1 MHQVIPACSPLVAP
15 SVSAHDCGSS
25 HPSFPAQ
32 TRWNCMLLSRC
43 LFPRRLLKPIHLL
56 PGIRPLT
63 PIGYSIN
70 PLQAHIHPWNRF
82 ELLDSHSLTTFRMT
96 EKLQPNEQGLY
107 LDEPSGEMVSKSELK
122 RRAKQREKDAKK
134 AVEKPKASPQ
144 PPAQKEGH
152 IAPASS
158 EEELSPNQY
167 YELRCRAIQALR
179 EANPPF
185 ASTPSADPSLPNPYP
200 HKFHVTDSIP
210 HFIKTYTDQVPNP
223 GDRLEHL
230 DQISLAGRIHNMRQA
245 GSKLRF
251 YDLHAE
257 GEKIQIMASANDATE
272 PDNFEASQDIFRRGD
287 IVGVT
292 GFPSRTKKGEL
303 SISPKRM
310 ILLSPNLHQMP
321 RAETAITTEAG
332 TTETKFGFKDQEQR
346 HRKRYLDL
354 IMNKEVRDVFIT
366 RARIIN
372 HVRRFLDN
380 LGFLEVETPMM
391 NMIAGGATAKPFIT
405 HHNSLGLDLFLRIA
419 PELYLK
425 ELVVGGLDRVYEIG
439 RVFRNESIDLT
450 HNPEFSICEFYMA
463 YADMYD
469 LMDLTESMLSGLVY
483 KLNNGSYKIKY
494 HPEGRS
500 SDKVYELDFT
510 RPWKRFNMI
519 EELESQLKVKFPSGK
534 EFENKDKITK
544 FLDDLC
550 VKHNVDCPEP
560 RTNARLLDKLVG
572 EFIENQCI
580 SPSFIVGH
588 PQFMS
593 PLAKRDRSKAGL
605 CERFEAFVATKEICN
620 AYTELNDP
628 FDQRERFEEQTRQK
642 AAGDDEAQGID
653 ETFIDA
659 LEHGLPPTGGWGLGI
674 DRLVMLLTDNNSI
687 KEVLCFPANKPLPK
701 EG

>member
-1 MHQVIPACSPLVAP
+1 MADKGAGPTEP
-15 SVSAHDCGSS
+15 GS
-25 HPSFPAQ
+25 
-32 TRWNCMLLSRC
+32 
-43 LFPRRLLKPIHLL
+43 
-56 PGIRPLT
+56 
-63 PIGYSIN
+63 
-70 PLQAHIHPWNRF
+70 
-82 ELLDSHSLTTFRMT
+82 
-96 EKLQPNEQGLY
+96 Y
-107 LDEPSGEMVSKSELK
+107 LDELTGEMVSKSELK

-134 AVEKPKASPQ
+134 AAEKPKTPVVSA
-144 PPAQKEGH
+144 AKKDATVG
-152 IAPASS
+152 AANA

-179 EANPPF
+179 QANPPF
-185 ASTPSADPSLPNPYP
+185 SSSPSTDPSLPSPYP
-200 HKFHVTDSIP
+200 HKFSVSIGLQN
-210 HFIKTYTDQVPNP
+210 FIKTYSDKVPVG
-223 GDRLEHL
+223 GDRLDAE
-230 DQISLAGRIHNMRQA
+230 DKISVAGRIHNMRQA
-245 GSKLRF
+245 GAKLRF
-251 YDLHAE
+251 YDLHAD
-257 GEKIQIMASANDATE
+257 GHKIQIMASANDAEDPST
-272 PDNFEASQDIFRRGD
+272 FEAVHDIFRRGD

-292 GFPSRTKKGEL
+292 GFPMRTKKGEL
-303 SISPKRM
+303 SIGPRKM
-310 ILLSPNLHQMP
+310 ILLSPNLHQLP
-321 RAETAITTEAG
+321 RAETSVVTESGA
-332 TTETKFGFKDQEQR
+332 TETKFGFKDQEQR

-354 IMNKEVRDVFIT
+354 IMNKDVRDVFVT

-372 HVRRFLDN
+372 YVRRFLDD

-469 LMDLTESMLSGLVY
+469 LMDLTETLISGLVY
-483 KLNNGSYKIKY
+483 KITGGSYKIEY
-494 HPEGRS
+494 HPEGLNS
-500 SDKVYELDFT
+500 EKVYTLDFS

-519 EELESQLKVKFPSGK
+519 EELEKQLKVKFPSGK
-534 EFENKDKITK
+534 EFEDKELMTK
-544 FLDDLC
+544 FLDELC
-550 VKHNVDCPEP
+550 VKHNVDCSAP
-560 RTNARLLDKLVG
+560 RTNSRLLDKLVG

-593 PLAKRDRSKAGL
+593 PLAKRDRSKVGL
-605 CERFEAFVATKEICN
+605 CERFETFVATKEICN

-701 EG
+701 EAQKE